1 MISLL
6 FEVVPRPGMAHRYFE
21 MAAELKG
28 ELSHNPGLVYID
40 RFESLA
46 RPGRF
51 LSHQI
56 WRDEASLTRWRANA
70 HHYGAQSLG
79 RRHVL
84 ADYRLRVGE
93 VVAARGA
100 DAAGAVQ
107 PTTPYNDPYLQV
119 ERYAVVVLSAQ
130 SPLADTE
137 GEAFASIYNP
147 GEFAWVTTPPARGAG
162 LALLDEAASYPQVRS
177 ARLSLVS
184 RDYGMH
190 ERSEAP
196 QYFPPV
202 QAPADRS
209 GG

>member
-28 ELSHNPGLVYID
+28 ELSQNPGLLYID

-56 WRDEASLTRWRANA
+56 WRDEACLTRWRANA

-93 VVAARGA
+93 VVAARGVEGH
-100 DAAGAVQ
+100 GAVN
-107 PTTPYNDPYLQV
+107 PTTPYNDPALTP
-119 ERYAVVVLSAQ
+119 ERYAVVVLSTQ

-137 GEAFASIYNP
+137 GEAFRSVYNP
-147 GEFAWVTTPPARGAG
+147 EEYAWVTTPPGRGAG
-162 LALLDEAASYPQVRS
+162 LALLDEAATYPQVRS
-177 ARLSLVS
+177 GRLSLVS

-190 ERSEAP
+190 ERAEAP

-202 QAPADRS
+202 QPPDRS
-209 GG
+209 GS